1 LSGQRA
7 GRSIAQDGTGQE
19 AAAAD
24 GSLGRV
30 GGRKTLHA
38 GMCEAGWQPAAVAA
52 LSGGVSPPQAERLSV
67 EPSVRLIT

>member
-24 GSLGRV
+24 GSLGRPGWV
-30 GGRKTLHA
+30 G
-38 GMCEAGWQPAAVAA
+38 
-52 LSGGVSPPQAERLSV
+52 ERLYTQ
-67 EPSVRLIT
+67 ECVRLGGSLLLWQRCREG